1 MFYSEG
7 FDLDIALELGQL
19 INNAYQQY
27 EQRDNDSQS
36 QTWQPDG
43 YTIRTTFKSK
53 QNEDTVPF
61 GFVAEK
67 NSNVYIIFRGTRT
80 ASEWTDNAEINQTES
95 QSIADWG
102 ESKTTAGFN
111 DIYSELSPNIIS
123 DLKDLKKISAQK
135 KIFVSGHSLG
145 GALATLCVADI
156 LTKTN
161 FKSTDLELYTFAS
174 PRTGNIEFATEFLSR
189 KIYSWRIF
197 NTEDIV
203 PYLPLATLNLK
214 TEAFGLQKFGEK
226 FVANILEKVFN
237 LPESIM
243 GSDLTFQHIGIPI
256 AITFQLGNIPDNHNL
271 DKYLEIL
278 SKSSNLY

>member
-7 FDLDIALELGQL
+7 FDLEIALELGQL

-27 EQRDNDSQS
+27 EQRDNDSHLW
-36 QTWQPDG
+36 TWHPDG
-43 YTIRTTFKSK
+43 YTIITTFEFK
-53 QNEDTVPF
+53 QNQDTVPF

-67 NSNVYIIFRGTRT
+67 NGNAYVIFRGTRT

-95 QSIADWG
+95 RYIPDWG

-111 DIYSELSPNIIS
+111 DIYSELSEKIIS
-123 DLKDLKKISAQK
+123 DLNKISPQK

-145 GALATLCVADI
+145 GALATLCIADI
-156 LTKTN
+156 LAKTN
-161 FKSTDLELYTFAS
+161 FQSTDLELYTFAS
-174 PRTGNIEFATEFLSR
+174 PRTGNIEFATEFSSR
-189 KIYSWRIF
+189 KIDSWRIF

-203 PYLPLATLNLK
+203 PYLPFATLNLNTK
-214 TEAFGLQKFGEK
+214 AFGFQKLGEK
-226 FVANILEKVFN
+226 LVANILEKVFN

-271 DKYLEIL
+271 DKYLENL
-278 SKSSNLY
+278 SKSFTLY